1 MTKKKTGT
9 KIVLTLPPGSV
20 KRPIIVQIGRD
31 MFIEVV
37 ETDDPAKANTYQI
50 VQVEKKSRKGEPIC

>member
-20 KRPIIVQIGRD
+20 KRPIIVQLGSYA
-31 MFIEVV
+31 FIEVV

-50 VQVEKKSRKGEPIC
+50 VQVEKKSRKGEPIY

>member
-20 KRPIIVQIGRD
+20 KRPIIVQLGSCA
-31 MFIEVV
+31 FIEVV

-50 VQVEKKSRKGEPIC
+50 VQVEKKSRKGEPIY